1 MRSITRIAQGLACM
15 FIAGSFAT
23 AAVAET
29 PKRGGVLRHVI
40 EGEPANFDCH
50 SAATSFALQV
60 LAPHY
65 STLLK
70 YDINDY
76 SKIIGDLAESWTV
89 SPDRLTYTFKMKPG
103 VKFHDGSELSSADIK
118 ATFDRLR
125 NPPQGITSAR
135 RGQFSS
141 IDSIETPSADTVVF
155 KLKHVNPAALYMF
168 ANPWN
173 CVYSAKK
180 LEENQKFYE
189 TNVMGTGPFVFEE
202 YAKGSHWSAKRF
214 DNYFQKGKPYLDGIR
229 GFFINGPGVV
239 NALAGDQVDALL
251 FMVAPPDR
259 TRLKNLRGDAVVIHE
274 NSFNITNF
282 LTVNVKKPPFND
294 PRVRKALSLAIDRQG
309 GIPSLSKL
317 ATLEFPTVFV
327 PPASPVAYS
336 KEEMEKLPGFG
347 SNDIKQRQEEAKRLL
362 KEAGVP
368 NLKLTLLNRNVR
380 LPWQPLGIF
389 IMDQWRQIGIEV
401 DQIPAETPPYF
412 AALTSGNYDVA
423 IDFNNT
429 VSVDPNEVL
438 VKFIPG
444 SPNNYSG
451 ADDKVLVELFN
462 KQADIQDPA
471 ERKKVV
477 RQFLERLMEQG
488 YNIPLFGNNRATA
501 AVKEFKGWKLAPTTV
516 LNLDMSEVWFD
527 R

>member
-1 MRSITRIAQGLACM
+1 MRSLVRIARSLACVA
-15 FIAGSFAT
+15 IASSLVT
-23 AAVAET
+23 VAIAQT
-29 PKRGGVLRHVI
+29 PKRGGVLRHVV
-40 EGEPANFDCH
+40 EGEPTTFDCH

-70 YDINDY
+70 YNPDDF
-76 SKIIGDLAESWTV
+76 SKVIGDLADSWTM
-89 SPDRLTYTFKMKPG
+89 SPDRLSFTFKLKPG

-125 NPPQGITSAR
+125 DPPQGVTSAR
-135 RGQFSS
+135 KGQFES
-141 IDSIETPSADTVVF
+141 IDTIETPSADTVVF
-155 KLKHVNPAALYMF
+155 KLKRVNPAALYMF

-180 LEENQKFYE
+180 LAADQTFYD
-189 TNVMGTGPFVFEE
+189 TNVMGTGPFLFEE
-202 YAKGSHWSAKRF
+202 YVKGSHWSAKRF

-239 NALAGDQVDALL
+239 NALAGGQVDALL
-251 FMVAPPDR
+251 FQVAPPDLA
-259 TRLKNLRGDAVVIHE
+259 RLKNLRGDAVVFDT

-294 PRVRKALSLAIDRQG
+294 PRVRKALSLAIDRWG

-317 ATLEFPTVFV
+317 ATLEFPTVYV
-327 PPASPVAYS
+327 PPASPVAYN
-336 KEEMEKLPGFG
+336 KEEMEKLPGYSLDVG
-347 SNDIKQRQEEAKRLL
+347 KQRDEAKRLL
-362 KEAGVP
+362 AEAGVP
-368 NLKLTLLNRNVR
+368 KLKLTLLNRNVR
-380 LPWQPLGIF
+380 LPWQPLGIYV
-389 IMDQWRQIGIEV
+389 MDQWRQIGIEV
-401 DQIPAETPPYF
+401 DQISAETPPYF

-451 ADDKVLVELFN
+451 ADDKQLVDLFN
-462 KQADIQDPA
+462 KQADIIDPA

-477 RQFLERLMEQG
+477 REFLERLMDQN
-488 YNIPLFGNNRATA
+488 YSIPLFGNNRATA
-501 AVKEFKGWKLAPTTV
+501 AVKELKGWKLAPTTV
-516 LNLDMSEVWFD
+516 LNLDMADVWFD

>member
-1 MRSITRIAQGLACM
+1 MRSLAGIAKGLAC
-15 FIAGSFAT
+15 IAVMGSVAT
-23 AAVAET
+23 AAIAQT
-29 PKRGGVLRHVI
+29 PKRGGVLRHVV
-40 EGEPANFDCH
+40 EGEPTSFDCH
-50 SAATSFALQV
+50 AAATSFALQV

-70 YDINDY
+70 YNPDDF
-76 SKIIGDLAESWTV
+76 SKIVGDLADSWTV
-89 SPDRLTYTFKMKPG
+89 SPDRLTYSFKLKSG

-118 ATFDRLR
+118 ATFDRIR
-125 NPPQGITSAR
+125 NPPEGVTSAR
-135 RGQFSS
+135 RGQFES
-141 IDSIETPSADTVVF
+141 IDMVETPSADTVVF
-155 KLKHVNPAALYMF
+155 TLKRVNPGALFMF

-180 LEENQKFYE
+180 LGEDQAFYN

-202 YAKGSHWSAKRF
+202 YVKGSHWSAKRF

-229 GFFINGPGVV
+229 GFFINGPGVI
-239 NALAGDQVDALL
+239 NALAGSQVDALL
-251 FMVAPPDR
+251 FQVAPPDLA
-259 TRLKNLRGDAVVIHE
+259 RLKSLRGDQVVFHS

-294 PRVRKALSLAIDRQG
+294 PKVRKALSLAIDRWG

-327 PPASPVAYS
+327 PAASPVAYD
-336 KEEMEKLPGFG
+336 KEEMAKLPGY
-347 SNDIKQRQEEAKRLL
+347 SLDMDKQRAEAKRLL
-362 KEAGVP
+362 AEAGVP

-380 LPWQPLGIF
+380 LPWQPLGIY

-451 ADDKVLVELFN
+451 ADDKMLVDLFN
-462 KQADIQDPA
+462 KQADMTDPA
-471 ERKKVV
+471 ERKMVV
-477 RQFLERLMEQG
+477 RQFLERLMDQN
-488 YNIPLFGNNRATA
+488 YSIPLFGNNRATA
-501 AVKEFKGWKLAPTTV
+501 TVKEFKGWKLAPTTV
-516 LNLDMSEVWFD
+516 LNLDMSDVWFD

>member
-1 MRSITRIAQGLACM
+1 MRSLVRIARSLAC
-15 FIAGSFAT
+15 IAIAAGLAT

-29 PKRGGVLRHVI
+29 PKRGGILRHVV
-40 EGEPANFDCH
+40 EGEPTTFDCH
-50 SAATSFALQV
+50 SAATSFAMQV

-70 YDINDY
+70 YDPNDF
-76 SKIIGDLAESWTV
+76 SKVIGDLADSWTV
-89 SPDRLTYTFKMKPG
+89 SPDRLTFTFKLKQG

-125 NPPQGITSAR
+125 DPPQGVTSAR
-135 RGQFSS
+135 KGQFES
-141 IDSIETPSADTVVF
+141 IDSIETPSTDTVVF
-155 KLKHVNPAALYMF
+155 KLKRINPAALYMF

-180 LEENQKFYE
+180 LAADQKFYD

-202 YAKGSHWSAKRF
+202 YVKGSHWSAKRF

-229 GFFINGPGVV
+229 GFFISGPGVV
-239 NALAGDQVDALL
+239 NALAGGQVDALL
-251 FMVAPPDR
+251 FQVAPPDL
-259 TRLKNLRGDAVVIHE
+259 TRLKNLRGDAVVFHT

-282 LTVNVKKPPFND
+282 LTVNVKKPPFDD
-294 PRVRKALSLAIDRQG
+294 PRVRKALSLAIDRWG

-317 ATLEFPTVFV
+317 ATLEFPTVYV
-327 PPASPVAYS
+327 PPASPVAYN
-336 KEEMEKLPGFG
+336 KEEMEKLPGY
-347 SNDIKQRQEEAKRLL
+347 SLDIAKQREEAKRLL
-362 KEAGVP
+362 AEAGVP
-368 NLKLTLLNRNVR
+368 KLKLTLLNRNVR
-380 LPWQPLGIF
+380 LPWQPLGIYV
-389 IMDQWRQIGIEV
+389 MDQWRQIGIEV

-451 ADDKVLVELFN
+451 ANDKMLVDLFE
-462 KQADIQDPA
+462 KQADITDPA

-477 RQFLERLMEQG
+477 RQFLERLMEQN
-488 YNIPLFGNNRATA
+488 YSIPLFGNNRATA
-501 AVKEFKGWKLAPTTV
+501 AVKELKGWKLAPTTV
-516 LNLDMSEVWFD
+516 LNLDMADVWFD

>member
-1 MRSITRIAQGLACM
+1 MRSLARIVRGLACV
-15 FIAGSFAT
+15 AVVSGVAT
-23 AAVAET
+23 AAIAET
-29 PKRGGVLRHVI
+29 PKRGGVLRHVV
-40 EGEPANFDCH
+40 EGEPTTFDCH
-50 SAATSFALQV
+50 AAATSFALQV

-65 STLLK
+65 STLLR
-70 YDINDY
+70 YDPNDF
-76 SKIIGDLAESWTV
+76 SKIIGDLADSWTA
-89 SPDRLTYTFKMKPG
+89 SPDRLTYTFKLKPG
-103 VKFHDGSELSSADIK
+103 VKFHDGSELTSADIK

-125 NPPQGITSAR
+125 DPPPGVTSAR
-135 RGQFSS
+135 KGQYES
-141 IDSIETPSADTVVF
+141 IEAIETPSADAVVF
-155 KLKHVNPAALYMF
+155 KLKRVNPAALYMF

-173 CVYSAKK
+173 CVYSAAK
-180 LEENQKFYE
+180 LASDQKFYD

-202 YAKGSHWSAKRF
+202 YVKGSHWSAKRF

-239 NALAGDQVDALL
+239 NALAGGQVDALL
-251 FMVAPPDR
+251 FQVAPPDLA
-259 TRLKNLRGDAVVIHE
+259 RLKSLRGEAVVFHT

-282 LTVNVKKPPFND
+282 LTVNVKKPPFSD
-294 PRVRKALSLAIDRQG
+294 PRVRKALSLAIDRWG

-317 ATLEFPTVFV
+317 ATLEFPTVYV

-336 KEEMEKLPGFG
+336 KEEMEKLPGY
-347 SNDIKQRQEEAKRLL
+347 SLDIDKQREEAKKLL
-362 KEAGVP
+362 AEAGVP
-368 NLKLTLLNRNVR
+368 KLKLTLLNRNVR
-380 LPWQPLGIF
+380 LPWQPLGIY

-401 DQIPAETPPYF
+401 DQISAETPPYF

-462 KQADIQDPA
+462 KQAEITDPV
-471 ERKKVV
+471 ERKKIV
-477 RQFLERLMEQG
+477 REFLERLVEQG
-488 YNIPLFGNNRATA
+488 YSIPLFGNNRATA
-501 AVKEFKGWKLAPTTV
+501 AVKELKGWKLAPTTV
-516 LNLDMSEVWFD
+516 LNLDMSDVWLD
-527 R
+527 K

>member
-1 MRSITRIAQGLACM
+1 MRSIARIAQRLACIV
-15 FIAGSFAT
+15 IAGSVT
-23 AAVAET
+23 SAALAET
-29 PKRGGVLRHVI
+29 PKRGGVLRHVV

-50 SAATSFALQV
+50 AAATSFALQV

-70 YDINDY
+70 YDTNDY
-76 SKIIGDLAESWTV
+76 SKIVGGLADSWTV
-89 SPDRLTYTFKMKPG
+89 SPDRLTYTFKLKPG
-103 VKFHDGSELSSADIK
+103 VKFHDGSELTSADIK
-118 ATFDRLR
+118 ATFDRIR
-125 NPPQGITSAR
+125 NPPEGITSAR

-141 IDSIETPSADTVVF
+141 IDTIETPSADTVVF
-155 KLKHVNPAALYMF
+155 KLKQVNPAALYMF

-180 LEENQKFYE
+180 LGEDPNWYA
-189 TNVMGTGPFVFEE
+189 TNVMGTGPYVFEE
-202 YAKGSHWSAKRF
+202 YVKGSHWSAKRF
-214 DNYFQKGKPYLDGIR
+214 DNYFEKGKPYLDGVR
-229 GFFINGPGVV
+229 AFFINGPGVV
-239 NALAGDQVDALL
+239 NALAGGQVDALL
-251 FMVAPPDR
+251 FQVAPPDR
-259 TRLKNLRGDAVVIHE
+259 SRLRSLRGDQVAFHE

-294 PRVRKALSLAIDRQG
+294 VRVRRALSLAIDRWG
-309 GIPSLSKL
+309 GIPSLAKL
-317 ATLEFPTVFV
+317 ATLEFPTIYV

-336 KEEMEKLPGFG
+336 KEEMEKLPGLG
-347 SNDIKQRQEEAKRLL
+347 RDMDKQRAEAKKLL
-362 KEAGVP
+362 AEAGVP

-380 LPWQPLGIF
+380 LPWQPLGIY

-438 VKFIPG
+438 VKFLPG

-451 ADDKVLVELFN
+451 AEDKVLVDLFN
-462 KQADIQDPA
+462 KQADMTDPA

-477 RQFLERLMEQG
+477 RQFLERLVDES
-488 YNIPLFGNNRATA
+488 YFIPLFGNNRATA

>member
-1 MRSITRIAQGLACM
+1 MRSITRIAQTLVCVA
-15 FIAGSFAT
+15 IAGSVAS
-23 AAVAET
+23 AALAQT

-40 EGEPANFDCH
+40 EGEPTSFDCH
-50 SAATSFALQV
+50 ASATSFALQV
-60 LAPHY
+60 LGPHY

-70 YDINDY
+70 YDPNDF

-89 SPDRLTYTFKMKPG
+89 APDRLSYTFKLKPG
-103 VKFHDGSELSSADIK
+103 VKFHDGSDLSSADIK
-118 ATFDRLR
+118 ATFDRIR
-125 NPPQGITSAR
+125 NPPEGVTSAR
-135 RGQFSS
+135 KGQFSS

-155 KLKHVNPAALYMF
+155 KLKHVNPGAVFMF

-180 LEENQKFYE
+180 LAENQKFYE

-202 YAKGSHWSAKRF
+202 YVKGSHWTAKRF
-214 DNYFQKGKPYLDGIR
+214 DNYHQKGKPYLDGIR
-229 GFFINGPGVV
+229 AFFINGPGVI
-239 NALAGDQVDALL
+239 NALAGGQVDALL
-251 FMVAPPDR
+251 FQVAPPDR
-259 TRLKNLRGDAVVIHE
+259 ARLKSLRGDAVVFHE

-294 PRVRKALSLAIDRQG
+294 PRVRKALSLAIDRWG

-327 PPASPVAYS
+327 PAASPVAYS
-336 KEEMEKLPGFG
+336 KEEMAKLPGY
-347 SNDIKQRQEEAKRLL
+347 STDMDKQRAEAKKLL
-362 KEAGVP
+362 AEAGVP
-368 NLKLTLLNRNVR
+368 KLKLTLLNRNVR
-380 LPWQPLGIF
+380 LPWQPLGIY

-401 DQIPAETPPYF
+401 DQISAETPPYF

-451 ADDKVLVELFN
+451 ADDKTLVELFN
-462 KQADIQDPA
+462 KQADITDPA

-477 RQFLERLMEQG
+477 REFLERLVEQG

-516 LNLDMSEVWFD
+516 LNLDMSDVWFD

>member
-1 MRSITRIAQGLACM
+1 M
-15 FIAGSFAT
+15 
-23 AAVAET
+23 
-29 PKRGGVLRHVI
+29 
-40 EGEPANFDCH
+40 
-50 SAATSFALQV
+50 
-60 LAPHY
+60 
-65 STLLK
+65 
-70 YDINDY
+70 
-76 SKIIGDLAESWTV
+76 
-89 SPDRLTYTFKMKPG
+89 
-103 VKFHDGSELSSADIK
+103 
-118 ATFDRLR
+118 
-125 NPPQGITSAR
+125 
-135 RGQFSS
+135 
-141 IDSIETPSADTVVF
+141 
-155 KLKHVNPAALYMF
+155 
-168 ANPWN
+168 
-173 CVYSAKK
+173 
-180 LEENQKFYE
+180 
-189 TNVMGTGPFVFEE
+189 
-202 YAKGSHWSAKRF
+202 
-214 DNYFQKGKPYLDGIR
+214 
-229 GFFINGPGVV
+229 
-239 NALAGDQVDALL
+239 
-251 FMVAPPDR
+251 
-259 TRLKNLRGDAVVIHE
+259 
-274 NSFNITNF
+274 
-282 LTVNVKKPPFND
+282 
-294 PRVRKALSLAIDRQG
+294 
-309 GIPSLSKL
+309 
-317 ATLEFPTVFV
+317 FV

-347 SNDIKQRQEEAKRLL
+347 SNDIDKRQEEAKKLL
-362 KEAGVP
+362 AEAGVP
-368 NLKLTLLNRNVR
+368 KLKLTLLNRNVR

-451 ADDKVLVELFN
+451 AEDKVLVDLFN

-477 RQFLERLMEQG
+477 RQFLERLMDQG

>member
-1 MRSITRIAQGLACM
+1 MRSLADIAKGLAC
-15 FIAGSFAT
+15 IAVMGSVAT
-23 AAVAET
+23 AAIAQT

-40 EGEPANFDCH
+40 EGEPTSFDCH
-50 SAATSFALQV
+50 AAATSFALQV

-70 YDINDY
+70 YNPDDFSTIV
-76 SKIIGDLAESWTV
+76 GDLADSWTV
-89 SPDRLTYTFKMKPG
+89 SPDRLTYSFKLKPG

-118 ATFDRLR
+118 ATFDRIG
-125 NPPQGITSAR
+125 NPPAGVTSAR
-135 RGQFSS
+135 RGQFES
-141 IDSIETPSADTVVF
+141 IDTIETPSADTVVF
-155 KLKHVNPAALYMF
+155 KLKRVNSGALFMF

-180 LEENQKFYE
+180 LGEDQAFYN

-202 YAKGSHWSAKRF
+202 YVKGSHWSAKRF

-229 GFFINGPGVV
+229 SFFINGPGVI
-239 NALAGDQVDALL
+239 NALAGGQVDALL
-251 FMVAPPDR
+251 FQVAPPDLA
-259 TRLKNLRGDAVVIHE
+259 RLKSLRGEQVVFHS

-294 PRVRKALSLAIDRQG
+294 PKVRKALSLAIDRWG

-327 PPASPVAYS
+327 PAASPVAYN
-336 KEEMEKLPGFG
+336 KDEMAKLPGY
-347 SNDIKQRQEEAKRLL
+347 SLDMDKQRAEAKRLL
-362 KEAGVP
+362 AEAGVP

-380 LPWQPLGIF
+380 LPWQPLGIY

-451 ADDKVLVELFN
+451 ADDRMLVDLFN
-462 KQADIQDPA
+462 KQADMTDPA
-471 ERKKVV
+471 ERKMVV
-477 RQFLERLMEQG
+477 RQFLERLMEQN
-488 YNIPLFGNNRATA
+488 YSIPLFGNNRATA

-516 LNLDMSEVWFD
+516 LNLDMSDVWFD

>member
-1 MRSITRIAQGLACM
+1 MRSLAHIAKGFACITISVTIATGA
-15 FIAGSFAT
+15 AG
-23 AAVAET
+23 ET

-40 EGEPANFDCH
+40 EGEPSSFDCH
-50 SAATSFALQV
+50 AAATSFALQV

-70 YDINDY
+70 YDPNDF
-76 SKIIGDLAESWTV
+76 SKITGDLADSWTMA
-89 SPDRLTYTFKMKPG
+89 PDRLSYTFKLKPD

-125 NPPQGITSAR
+125 DPPQGITSAR
-135 RGQFSS
+135 KGQFES
-141 IDSIETPSADTVVF
+141 IASIETPSGDTVVF
-155 KLKHVNPAALYMF
+155 KLKRVNPAALYMF

-180 LEENQKFYE
+180 LAADQTFYN

-202 YAKGSHWSAKRF
+202 YVKGSHWSAKRF

-229 GFFINGPGVV
+229 GFFINGPGVI
-239 NALAGDQVDALL
+239 NALAGGQVDALL
-251 FMVAPPDR
+251 FQVAPPDL
-259 TRLKNLRGDAVVIHE
+259 TRLKNQRGDQVVFHT

-282 LTVNVKKPPFND
+282 LTVNVRKAPFSD
-294 PRVRKALSLAIDRQG
+294 PRVRKALSLAIDRWG

-327 PPASPVAYS
+327 PPASPIAYT
-336 KEEMEKLPGFG
+336 KEEMAKLPGY
-347 SNDIKQRQEEAKRLL
+347 SLDMDKQRAEAKRLL
-362 KEAGVP
+362 AEAGVP

-380 LPWQPLGIF
+380 LPWQPLGIY

-401 DQIPAETPPYF
+401 DQIPAETPQYF

-451 ADDKVLVELFN
+451 ADDKALVELFD
-462 KQADIQDPA
+462 KQAGMTDQD
-471 ERKKVV
+471 ERKMVA
-477 RQFLERLMEQG
+477 RQFLERLMDQG
-488 YNIPLFGNNRATA
+488 YSIPLFGNNRATA

-516 LNLDMSEVWFD
+516 LNLDMADVWFD

>member
-1 MRSITRIAQGLACM
+1 MRSIARITQAIAC
-15 FIAGSFAT
+15 IAVIGAVAT
-23 AAVAET
+23 AAVAQE

-40 EGEPANFDCH
+40 EGEPTSFDCH

-70 YDINDY
+70 YDPNDF
-76 SKIIGDLAESWTV
+76 SKIIGDLADSWTMA
-89 SPDRLTYTFKMKPG
+89 PDRLSFTFKLKPG
-103 VKFHDGSELSSADIK
+103 VKFHDGSELTSADIK
-118 ATFDRLR
+118 ATFDRIR
-125 NPPQGITSAR
+125 NPPEGVTSAR
-135 RGQFSS
+135 KGQFES
-141 IDSIETPSADTVVF
+141 IDAIETPSADTVVF
-155 KLKHVNPAALYMF
+155 KLKRVNPAALYMF

-180 LEENQKFYE
+180 LAENQKFYD

-202 YAKGSHWSAKRF
+202 YVKGSHWSAKRF
-214 DNYFQKGKPYLDGIR
+214 DNYFQKGKPYLDGIK
-229 GFFINGPGVV
+229 GFFINGPGVI
-239 NALAGDQVDALL
+239 NALAGGQVDALL
-251 FMVAPPDR
+251 FQVAPPDQA
-259 TRLKNLRGDAVVIHE
+259 RLKSLRGDAVVFHT

-282 LTVNVKKPPFND
+282 LTVNVKKPPFDD
-294 PRVRKALSLAIDRQG
+294 PRVRKALSLAIDRWG

-317 ATLEFPTVFV
+317 ATLEFPTVYV
-327 PPASPVAYS
+327 PPASPVAYD
-336 KEEMEKLPGFG
+336 KDEMAKLPGY
-347 SNDIKQRQEEAKRLL
+347 SLDMDKQRADAKKLL
-362 KEAGVP
+362 AEAGVP
-368 NLKLTLLNRNVR
+368 KLKLTLLNRNVR
-380 LPWQPLGIF
+380 LPWQPLGIY

-401 DQIPAETPPYF
+401 DQISAETPPYF

-438 VKFIPG
+438 VKFLPG

-451 ADDKVLVELFN
+451 ADDKVLVDLFN
-462 KQADIQDPA
+462 KQADMTDPA

-477 RQFLERLMEQG
+477 REFLERLIDQG

-516 LNLDMSEVWFD
+516 LNLDMSDVWFD
-527 R
+527 K

>member
-1 MRSITRIAQGLACM
+1 MRTIARIARSFAC
-15 FIAGSFAT
+15 IVIIGGIAT
-23 AAVAET
+23 AAVAQE

-40 EGEPANFDCH
+40 EGEPASFDCH
-50 SAATSFALQV
+50 AAATSFALQA

-70 YDINDY
+70 YDPDDF
-76 SKIIGDLAESWTV
+76 SKIIGDLADSWTV
-89 SPDRLTYTFKMKPG
+89 SPDRLTFTFKLKPG

-125 NPPQGITSAR
+125 DPPQGVTSAR
-135 RGQFSS
+135 KGQYES
-141 IDSIETPSADTVVF
+141 IASVETPSADTVVF
-155 KLKHVNPAALYMF
+155 KLKRVNPAALYMF

-180 LEENQKFYE
+180 LGEDPNWYA

-202 YAKGSHWSAKRF
+202 YVKGSHWSAKRF

-229 GFFINGPGVV
+229 GFFITGAGVV
-239 NALAGDQVDALL
+239 NALAGGQVDALL
-251 FMVAPPDR
+251 FQVAPPDL
-259 TRLKNLRGDAVVIHE
+259 TRLKSLRGDTVVFHT

-309 GIPSLSKL
+309 GLASLSKL
-317 ATLEFPTVFV
+317 ATLEFPTVYV

-336 KEEMEKLPGFG
+336 TEEMLKLPGFG
-347 SNDIKQRQEEAKRLL
+347 VGDIEKRQAEARKLL
-362 KEAGVP
+362 ADAGVP
-368 NLKLTLLNRNVR
+368 KLKLTLLNRNIR
-380 LPWQPLGIF
+380 LPWQPLGIY
-389 IMDQWRQIGIEV
+389 IMDQWRQIGVEV

-451 ADDKVLVELFN
+451 AEDKVLVELFD
-462 KQADIQDPA
+462 KQANLTDPD

-477 RQFLERLMEQG
+477 RQFLERLMDQG
-488 YNIPLFGNNRATA
+488 YFIPLFGNNRATA

-516 LNLDMSEVWFD
+516 LNLDMADVWFD